1 MNIPVL
7 VLSLLLGVLLPYGH
21 SYTFL
26 VRPLVMVMLFFAFL
40 EMQVDRQTISWRH
53 LLILLANVG
62 IALGGYALLEGWSHD
77 LAMAAFLTGIMPTA
91 AAAPSITSYLK
102 GRVDYV
108 TFSTF
113 FTSLAIA
120 GLLPFLLP
128 PLLRGTVAIT
138 VSEVLWPVMSLMLLP
153 LALAWGVRFSSARLR
168 GGVLRF
174 KRVSAWCFM
183 TNVYLGSSKAS
194 HFVRTEMQGQLDLLL
209 WIGLIAGG
217 LCLLS
222 FELGK
227 VLGGT
232 DRRLES
238 SMALG
243 RKNTMFSLWVA
254 LTFVSPLAALGPM
267 CYILWQN
274 LYNAIQLY
282 REQGAVISDQ

>member
-7 VLSLLLGVLLPYGH
+7 VLSLLLGILLPYGH

-40 EMQVDRQTISWRH
+40 EMQIDRQTFSWRH
-53 LLILLANVG
+53 GLILLAKVG
-62 IALGGYALLEGWSHD
+62 IALGSYALLRNWSQD
-77 LAMAAFLTGIMPTA
+77 LAMAGFLVGIMPTA
-91 AAAPSITSYLK
+91 AAAPGITGYLK
-102 GRVDYV
+102 ARVDYV

-120 GLLPFLLP
+120 GILPFLLP
-128 PLLRGTVAIT
+128 TLLKGTVEI
-138 VSEVLWPVMSLMLLP
+138 SMGEVLWPVLSLMLLP
-153 LALAWGVRFSSARLR
+153 LGLAWGARFSSARLR
-168 GGVLRF
+168 AWLLRY
-174 KRVSAWCFM
+174 KRLSFWCFM
-183 TNVYLGSSKAS
+183 TNVYLASSKAS
-194 HFVRTEMQGQLDLLL
+194 HFVRTEMQDQWDLLL
-209 WIGLIAGG
+209 WIGLISGV
-217 LCLLS
+217 LCLLN

-232 DRRLES
+232 NRRIEGG
-238 SMALG
+238 MALG

-274 LYNAIQLY
+274 TYNAIQLY
-282 REQGAVISDQ
+282 CHGKEESRP

>member
-7 VLSLLLGVLLPYGH
+7 ILSLLLGILLPYGH

-40 EMQVDRQTISWRH
+40 EMQIDRQTISWRH
-53 LLILLANVG
+53 GLILLANVG
-62 IALGGYALLEGWSHD
+62 IAWGGYALLEGWSHD
-77 LAMAAFLTGIMPTA
+77 LAMAAFLVGIMPTA
-91 AAAPSITSYLK
+91 AAAPGITSYLK

-113 FTSLAIA
+113 FTSLSIA
-120 GLLPFLLP
+120 AVLPLLLP
-128 PLLRGTVAIT
+128 PLLTGTVEI
-138 VSEVLWPVMSLMLLP
+138 SLGEVLWPVLSLMLLP
-153 LALAWGVRFSSARLR
+153 LGLAWGARFSSARLR
-168 GGVLRF
+168 VWLLRF
-174 KRVSAWCFM
+174 KRVSGWCFM

-209 WIGLIAGG
+209 WIGLIAGA
-217 LCLLS
+217 LCLLH

-227 VLGGT
+227 ILGGAE
-232 DRRLES
+232 RRIEGG
-238 SMALG
+238 MALG

-274 LYNAIQLY
+274 AYNAIQLY
-282 REQGAVISDQ
+282 QRGKT